1 LKKCVDRSCAFIE
14 AQPAYLN
21 SPANATNLAKSMLQR
36 SAIPDASS
44 TAIDFARV
52 TFTLLGIMNESM
64 NKATFIIEQFDT
76 KVSSGAGQKRI
87 K

>member
-1 LKKCVDRSCAFIE
+1 
-14 AQPAYLN
+14 
-21 SPANATNLAKSMLQR
+21 MLQR

-52 TFTLLGIMNESM
+52 TFTLLGITNESM
-64 NKATFIIEQFDT
+64 KKATFIVEKFDT